1 MRGVAAAPSSAD
13 AALSRRFAGALALAW
28 AAGLAA
34 PVLGAAVL
42 GAALAR
48 AGAFGLAAVALAA
61 VVLAALGLAAVVLA
75 ALALPA
81 VVLAAEVFAA
91 LALAVALFGAGF
103 LAAVLLVVG
112 FLAAALVAVAA
123 FVFGASA
130 AFGRAA
136 ARRVGLSSAGM
147 GLRAM
152 AASSVDASGAK
163 RCRPYRGGGSSVF
176 PC

>member
-1 MRGVAAAPSSAD
+1 M
-13 AALSRRFAGALALAW
+13 
-28 AAGLAA
+28 
-34 PVLGAAVL
+34 

-48 AGAFGLAAVALAA
+48 AGAFGLVAVALAA

-75 ALALPA
+75 ALAL
-81 VVLAAEVFAA
+81 
-91 LALAVALFGAGF
+91 AVALFAAGF

-123 FVFGASA
+123 LVFGASA
-130 AFGRAA
+130 AFVRAA